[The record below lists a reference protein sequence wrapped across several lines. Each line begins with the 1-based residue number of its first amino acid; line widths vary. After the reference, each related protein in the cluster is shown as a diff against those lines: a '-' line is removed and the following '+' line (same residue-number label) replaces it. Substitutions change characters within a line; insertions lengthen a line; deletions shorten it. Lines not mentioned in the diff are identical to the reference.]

1 MINSWSM
8 NEDYPWTYMSR
19 PNQNDITWCKI
30 KDLIPS
36 YSTISGKS
44 NTKYIILYNRFLLI
58 IFQKIIAFR
67 FFRRI
72 KVYSYHELWTFVMVS
87 SWSLRVTIWTNL
99 NLPCISESLCWRYLK
114 YPTQYHSLTIS
125 PLKRVLFEQIL

>member
-1 MINSWSM
+1 MFNSWSM
-8 NEDYPWTYMSR
+8 NEDYPWTYMS
-19 PNQNDITWCKI
+19 NQNDITWCKI

-36 YSTISGKS
+36 YSTNSGKS

-114 YPTQYHSLTIS
+114 YPTQYHSLTIIS
-125 PLKRVLFEQIL
+125 PLKRILFEQIL